1 MSGGEQSFP
10 QRVYSVV
17 RTVPEGA
24 VTTYGDVATV
34 LGNPRMARQVGWAL
48 SSLSDDSDVPWQ
60 RVINAQGAISFRGE
74 LGRSE
79 EQRQR
84 LMAEGVVFSDDG
96 VCDLPEYRW
105 DYPDLRP
112 D

>member
-1 MSGGEQSFP
+1 MAEQSFP
-10 QRVYSVV
+10 RRVWAVV

-34 LGNPRMARQVGWAL
+34 LGNPRLARQVGWAL
-48 SSLSDDSDVPWQ
+48 SALPEDSDVPWQ

-74 LGRSE
+74 FDRGE

-84 LMAEGVVFSDDG
+84 LIAEGVRFGEDG
-96 VCDLPEYRW
+96 RCDLRTYRW